1 MQVDDRS
8 PIAEHL
14 IAHLWEQN
22 YFSTIPLKD
31 IHGQPVTIISTGIK
45 NTDAGPD
52 FKGISVKL
60 GDRLYTGDL
69 EIHRAPEDWYQHSHH
84 ADPAYQQVIMHLVIG
99 PPKFKE
105 TAIRLDR
112 HPVPVQ
118 VFVDLR
124 EDQYRE
130 FAHRYPFYGVTPD
143 QLSTCQLSAMKAD
156 FKLAIIDHFAL
167 QRLRDK
173 ADRFAEQRE
182 TSSWNQIL
190 YLGFMEALGYSK
202 NQIPFRRLAQL
213 IPFEALKRELEP
225 TSGSHPP
232 YRALGLLL
240 GAAGL
245 LPSQNQYFDWRK
257 IKDQDARAYVT
268 QLEEVWAEYSTRLG
282 LQSMRQEEWQF
293 FRLRPSNFPTRR
305 LAGASF
311 ILQRLAQQGI
321 LETMLQIIRA
331 GADTDLQRIR
341 QLEELFICQAEGYWA
356 NHYRVIASDPQ
367 FINDKAATLIGPDR
381 AREIVVNVVLPILLA
396 YSAEINDPV
405 LADGIV
411 NVYQRYPRFA
421 TNSIVRTM
429 AQQLFPHVKNMNQL
443 ITTAARQQGLIHLY
457 KLYCQRGECE
467 RCQQHWPSQDEIA
480 RQ

>member
-31 IHGQPVTIISTGIK
+31 IHDQPVTIISTGIK

-60 GDRLYTGDL
+60 GNRIYTGDL

-118 VFVDLR
+118 VFVDLN

-130 FAHRYPFYGVTPD
+130 LAQRYPLYEITLDRP
-143 QLSTCQLSAMKAD
+143 SICQLSATNAD
-156 FKLAIIDHFAL
+156 FKLAVIDHFAL

-173 ADRFAEQRE
+173 ADRFSEQRQAN
-182 TSSWNQIL
+182 SWNQIL

-202 NQIPFRRLAQL
+202 NQIPFRRLAHL

-225 TSGSHPP
+225 SSDPHPP
-232 YRALGLLL
+232 SRTLGLLL

-257 IKDQDARAYVT
+257 IKDQDAKAYVT
-268 QLEEVWAEYSTRLG
+268 QLEDVWAEYSTRLG

-311 ILQRLAQQGI
+311 ILQRFARQGI
-321 LETMLQIIRA
+321 LETILQVIRA
-331 GADTDLQRIR
+331 GAESDLQRNR
-341 QLEELFICQAEGYWA
+341 QLEGLFICQAEGYWA
-356 NHYRVIASDPQ
+356 NHYRIIASDPQ
-367 FINDKAATLIGPDR
+367 LITGKAATLIGPDR

-396 YSAEINDPV
+396 YSAEINDPG

-411 NVYQRYPRFA
+411 KLYQSYPRFA
-421 TNSIVRTM
+421 SNSIVRTM
-429 AQQLFPHVKNMNQL
+429 VQQLFPDVKNMNQL

-467 RCQQHWPSQDEIA
+467 RCQHHWPSQNA
-480 RQ
+480 MAHP